1 MKTIFLNPGHA
12 LPVPAVHGGAVETLL
27 TMLIEQNEI
36 EHKVRFVLTSVYDQQ
51 AKDISSKYKYTKIIY
66 TDKNKKML
74 LYSLYWRFNKLF
86 HKNETVNQ
94 KEFFNCMMAKL
105 HRTDIFIVESFDC
118 WPYQL
123 LKRAYSYDKLWVHL
137 HAELV
142 PDQPMID
149 AFHKTIAISEYVK
162 RVWMSKCEDEVHD
175 CKVVYNCVDEKKFSA
190 LLEDKTKIRESL
202 GFSNDDIVVI
212 YVGRIAPVKGVIELL
227 TAVEKVNGVKLLLVG
242 RMKEYDMDYVK
253 RVQDKVD
260 SLGEK
265 VKSLDYVPNDQL
277 YNFYQLSDIQVVP
290 SMWEEAAGLVA
301 IEGMYSGLPLIV
313 TDSGGLVEYV
323 NEDCALIAKRSDI
336 VNELI
341 RKIELLRDNKL
352 LRLKMG
358 KASSERARLYTKK
371 KYYDDFLETLGI

>member
-1 MKTIFLNPGHA
+1 LKTIFFNPGYS
-12 LPVPAVHGGAVETLL
+12 LPIPAVNGGAVETLL

-105 HRTDIFIVESFDC
+105 HRADIFIVESFDC

-123 LKRAYSYDKLWVHL
+123 LKRSYSYDKLWVHL

-162 RVWMSKCEDEVHD
+162 RVWMSKCEDGFHD

-190 LLEDKTKIRESL
+190 LLEDKTKIRKSL

-277 YNFYQLSDIQVVP
+277 YNFYQLSDIQVIP

-341 RKIELLRDNKL
+341 SKIELLRDNKL